1 MRETFCLKSYEFRN
15 VPSILGYSRMASR
28 STISR
33 SSIER
38 DFAFSAAFMQSVDDA
53 AAMLDTD
60 GIVSSVN
67 AALTDL
73 MQVQANDLIG
83 RSLASVF
90 ESEAPKIEAA
100 ISNEMG
106 TDFEFEILSGK
117 PSRLQLVPAPDKNG
131 DVSGWI
137 AIFRSLKMPN
147 DDGIVPADSFDPL
160 TNLPGRHLVV
170 SRLERLLNAVDNEQG
185 QVTILCVDL
194 DGFGRVN
201 TEFGRAVGD
210 NILVE
215 TSRRLGRSMRASNI
229 IGRLQEDMFIVVVP
243 DMRSHEQINAVAS
256 RLISNIAVPFKVK
269 GVRDSVFLTTS
280 VGIAIAPEN
289 GNDAESL
296 INYAQSA
303 VERAK
308 QSGPGTYQFYTNDTG
323 GEVRERRSQVNRL
336 RRAIDDDQMRLLY
349 QPKVSLASGEIVA
362 AEALVRWQDP
372 ESGMILPADFIPL
385 AEDAGL
391 IDPLGH
397 KILLQACETLRGWQ
411 DADMPFLRIAVNVS
425 AREIARASFFEDLT
439 HILKET
445 GIEPDALELEITES
459 AVMESAEEV
468 IQSLRQIRRL
478 GVHLTADD
486 FGTGYASLSYLRNFP
501 LDGIKIDTTFVG
513 DIDKDQ
519 DGDGGGLAS
528 AVIAVGHC
536 LGMNVVA
543 EGVETQ
549 AQLNYLRWRDC
560 DEVQGYLISE
570 PLSPDDFIAMVKKG
584 PAI

>member
-1 MRETFCLKSYEFRN
+1 
-15 VPSILGYSRMASR
+15 MAPQG
-28 STISR
+28 TTPLIDV
-33 SSIER
+33 ER
-38 DFAFSAAFMQSVDDA
+38 DLAFSSAFMRSVDHA
-53 AAMLDTD
+53 MAMLDID
-60 GIVSSVN
+60 GVVASVN
-67 AALTDL
+67 AALIEL
-73 MQVQANDLIG
+73 MQVKANDLIG
-83 RSLASVF
+83 RSLATIF
-90 ESEAPKIEAA
+90 ESEASRINAA
-100 ISNEMG
+100 ISNG
-106 TDFEFEILSGK
+106 TDVEFEFEVLPGK
-117 PSRLQLVPAPDKNG
+117 SSKLQLIPALDMNG

-137 AIFRSLKMPN
+137 TILRPLENSG
-147 DDGIVPADSFDPL
+147 DDGNLPADSFDPL
-160 TNLPGRHLVV
+160 TNLPGRRLVV
-170 SRLERLLNAVDNEQG
+170 SRLERLLDDTDDEQG

-201 TEFGRAVGD
+201 NEFGRAVGD

-243 DMRSHEQINAVAS
+243 DIRSHEQINAVAS
-256 RLISNIAVPFKVK
+256 RLISNIAVPFKMK
-269 GVRDSVFLTTS
+269 GARDSVFLTTS

-308 QSGPGTYQFYTNDTG
+308 QSGPGTYQFYTNNTG

-397 KILLQACETLRGWQ
+397 KILSQACETLRVWQ
-411 DADMPFLRIAVNVS
+411 DDDMPFLRIAVNVS

-439 HILKET
+439 HILNET

-468 IQSLRQIRRL
+468 IQSLREIRRL

-549 AQLNYLRWRDC
+549 TQLDYLRWRDC

-570 PLSPDDFIAMVKKG
+570 PLSSEDFIAMVKKG